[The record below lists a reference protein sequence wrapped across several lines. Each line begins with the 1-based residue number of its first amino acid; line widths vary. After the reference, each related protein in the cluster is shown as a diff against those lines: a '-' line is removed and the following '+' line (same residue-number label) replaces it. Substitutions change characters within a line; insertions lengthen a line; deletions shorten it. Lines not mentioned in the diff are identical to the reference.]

1 MSRRGEAF
9 VRRQSLSSGT
19 LKEFP
24 NRMKRLIVL
33 PVLLGAGMAVAQ
45 MPATP
50 GVPSAPEPAGAA
62 PVHAAGPTKLA
73 VVAFQIAVSQT
84 NEFQRD
90 FADLQKKY
98 MPKREQLKTLS
109 DQIDNLTKQLQAQAS
124 TLSDAQR
131 ADRARDIDDKK
142 NQLQRSAKDDE
153 SDYQGEVQQLFA
165 STAQKV
171 YDVLANYA
179 QQHGYTVVLDVGSQQ
194 SPIMYAPA
202 SANITKQVVD
212 AYNVKSGV
220 PAPPS
225 PAAATPS
232 APATHP
238 RPSTAPKGPGR

>member
-1 MSRRGEAF
+1 MNHRGDAF

-24 NRMKRLIVL
+24 TRMKRLFVL

-45 MPATP
+45 MPGSP
-50 GVPSAPEPAGAA
+50 GMPSAPAPAGAA
-62 PVHAAGPTKLA
+62 TAQPAGPTKIA

-84 NEFQRD
+84 NEFQRN

-98 MPKREQLKTLS
+98 EPKRQQLKTLS
-109 DQIDNLTKQLQAQAS
+109 DQIDTLTKELQTQAA

-131 ADRARDIDDKK
+131 ADRARDIDEKK
-142 NQLQRSAKDDE
+142 KQLQRSAQDDQN
-153 SDYQGEVQQLFA
+153 DYQGEVQELFA

-171 YDVLANYA
+171 YDVLSTYA
-179 QQHGYTVVLDVGSQQ
+179 QQHGYTLVLDVGGQQ

-202 SANITKQVVD
+202 TVNITKEVVE

-220 PAPPS
+220 PAPPQ
-225 PAAATPS
+225 PAATTPS

-238 RPSTAPKGPGR
+238 RPSTAPKGPKR